1 MYTVE
6 DTLSVLNSIYE
17 GCIHGGI
24 VPTAKELRVN
34 EMTEGEVITI
44 KRYLTKRN
52 ILKTLS
58 KGRYAKYLWNP
69 DYAKPNKSMAKSI
82 YEKIAKNRPVL
93 TSATV
98 LPKVEVIECN
108 LSDYTIGELL
118 REVWR
123 RVKPW

>member
-6 DTLSVLNSIYE
+6 DTLSVLNTIYD
-17 GCIHGGI
+17 GCIHGGV

-44 KRYLTKRN
+44 KKYLNKRN

-69 DYAKPNKSMAKSI
+69 DYSKPNKSMAKSI
-82 YEKIAKNRPVL
+82 FDEIAKNRIGRKEEKPTL
-93 TSATV
+93 S
-98 LPKVEVIECN
+98 VEVVECT
-108 LSDYTIGELL
+108 LSDFTVGELL